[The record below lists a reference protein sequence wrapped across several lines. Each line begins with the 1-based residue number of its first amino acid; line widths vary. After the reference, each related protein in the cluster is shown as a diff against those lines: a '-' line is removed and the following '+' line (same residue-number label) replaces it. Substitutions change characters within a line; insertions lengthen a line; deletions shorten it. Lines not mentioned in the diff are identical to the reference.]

1 MEDFQDAAKRHLD
14 DAELLLAQSPPRLA
28 NASHLFGIS
37 AECSLK
43 AIGTNSKKPGV
54 SFNPFDGGHIGSRL
68 FAELSNVTKLGASGN
83 LVLKL
88 DTLESANYFSSWSV
102 NQRYAPQTAFVH
114 ATVLQQQT
122 GAKSAFLLMTNCLLG
137 LI

>member
-14 DAELLLAQSPPRLA
+14 DAALLFAQSSPRLA

-43 AIGTNSKKPGV
+43 AIGTNNKKPGV
-54 SFNPFDGGHIGSRL
+54 SFNPIAGGHIGSQL
-68 FAELSNVTKLGASGN
+68 FAELRNVTNMGASGN

-88 DTLESANYFSSWSV
+88 DTLESANYFSGWKVSE
-102 NQRYAPQTAFVH
+102 RYAPQTAFKHV
-114 ATVLQQQT
+114 TVLQQQV
-122 GAKSAFLLMTNCLLG
+122 GARNAYLLMTNCLSG

>member
-1 MEDFQDAAKRHLD
+1 MDDFQDAAKRHLD
-14 DAELLLAQSPPRLA
+14 DAELLLAHSPPRLA

-43 AIGTNSKKPGV
+43 AIGSTKKLGM
-54 SFNPFDGGHIGSRL
+54 SFNPSNAGHIGSKL
-68 FAELSNVTKLGASGN
+68 FAELRNVTDMGANGN

-88 DTLESANYFSSWSV
+88 DTLESGSYFSAWSIS
-102 NQRYAPQTAFVH
+102 QRYLPQGTFVD
-114 ATVLQQQT
+114 ATVLQQQS
-122 GAKSAFLLMTNCLLG
+122 GAKNAHLLMTNFLSG

>member
-1 MEDFQDAAKRHLD
+1 MDDFQDAAKRHLD
-14 DAELLLAQSPPRLA
+14 DAELLLMHSSPRLA

-43 AIGTNSKKPGV
+43 AIGTNHKKPGV
-54 SFNPFDGGHIGSRL
+54 SFNPIAGGHIGSQL
-68 FAELSNVTKLGASGN
+68 FAELRNVTNMGASGN

-88 DTLESANYFSSWSV
+88 DTLESAHYFSAWNVS
-102 NQRYAPQTAFVH
+102 QRYAPQTAFVH
-114 ATVLQQQT
+114 ATVLQQQA
-122 GAKSAFLLMTNCLLG
+122 GAKNAYLLMTNCLLG

>member
-1 MEDFQDAAKRHLD
+1 MDDFQDAAKRHFD
-14 DAELLLAQSPPRLA
+14 DAELLFAHSSPRLA

-43 AIGTNSKKPGV
+43 AIGTNKTLGM
-54 SFNPFDGGHIGSRL
+54 SFNPIAAGHIGSKL
-68 FAELSNVTKLGASGN
+68 FAELRNVTDMGANGD

-88 DTLESANYFSSWSV
+88 DTLESGNYFSAWSV
-102 NQRYAPQTAFVH
+102 SQRYAPQTTFVH
-114 ATVLQQQT
+114 ATVLQQQS
-122 GAKSAFLLMTNCLLG
+122 GAKSAHLLMINFLSG